1 MTATPATID
10 FYAHRSGSETH
21 AYCPRKRY
29 LAYHHLGTGVNVF
42 PPIYFD
48 IGTAVHAG
56 LAALLGLSMSVDPKF
71 IDADCMQ
78 DCVNVALNYFHAT
91 PVYRNMKAFE
101 RDEQDTLI
109 AGLLWAFWYRAWPTF
124 ISTWQVLFVEVAVE
138 DVESFE
144 IPFTDGV
151 TGTLHMLS
159 RPDAIVKDR
168 TTNAVVAINW
178 KTINSLSE
186 ERQSNITQSLQ
197 VNLEHYYAEKVY
209 TEWVNNEF
217 RPTMPANLKGEA
229 LIAHL
234 EKQIAEYRTLVH
246 EIEYTQIVYLVKG
259 NRKLMLADGS
269 EVDNEAGDSFTDAEK
284 FWRQDSFLC
293 YRYVDLSGAGKIGG
307 KVSWSYRHYKAGNVS
322 YSQLTPKKDWAK
334 QPVWEGDG
342 VSDGKGS
349 EWTPIQSWV
358 QALNTG
364 KVFPSTISASDPRN
378 AANPLSSVI
387 VFEEPLYRDR
397 ERLERMQYQFLSS
410 EIAVAIKLHDVRTA
424 VAAGGD
430 LEDTLDA
437 YFPQHLISCRKPVRC
452 EFDGKICNTPKEGR
466 QKLFTVLPVGGIWQA
481 RIPHHAGELKAF
493 EDRGKK

>member
-1 MTATPATID
+1 MTPTPATLD
-10 FYAHRSGSETH
+10 FYAHRSGNETH
-21 AYCPRKRY
+21 QYCPRKRY
-29 LAYHHLGTGVNVF
+29 LAYHHLGTGINIF
-42 PPIYFD
+42 PPLYFD
-48 IGTAVHAG
+48 VGTAVHAG
-56 LAALLGLSMSVDPKF
+56 LAALLSLSMSVDPKF
-71 IDADCMQ
+71 IDAENMQ
-78 DCVNVALNYFHAT
+78 ECVNTALEYFHAT
-91 PVYRNMKAFE
+91 PVYKTMQAFS

-124 ISTWQVLFVEVAVE
+124 TTMWQVLFVEVAVE

-168 TTNAVVAINW
+168 TTGAVVAINW
-178 KTINSLSE
+178 KTINSLTE
-186 ERQSNITQSLQ
+186 ERQANITQSLQ

-217 RPTMPANLKGEA
+217 RPTMPDRLKGEA
-229 LIAHL
+229 LMAHL

-259 NRKLMLADGS
+259 NRKLMTADGT
-269 EVDNEAGDSFTDAEK
+269 EVDNSEGDNFTDAEK
-284 FWRQDSFLC
+284 FWQQDSFLC
-293 YRYVDLSGAGKIGG
+293 YRYVDLSGAGKVGG
-307 KVSWSYRHYKAGNVS
+307 KVSWSYRFYKKDNVS

-334 QPVWEGDG
+334 QPVWEDTTNLDDMESTSP
-342 VSDGKGS
+342 V
-349 EWTPIQSWV
+349 QAWV
-358 QALNTG
+358 QALNSG
-364 KVFPSTISASDPRN
+364 KVFPSTHAAADDRN
-378 AANPLSSVI
+378 ALNPLNSVI

-397 ERLERMQYQFLSS
+397 ERLERMQYQFKAS
-410 EIAVAIKLHDVRTA
+410 EIAISQKLIELKLIVDS
-424 VAAGGD
+424 GSD

-452 EFDGKICNTPKEGR
+452 EFDGRICNTPKDGR
-466 QKLFTVLPVGGIWQA
+466 QKLFTVLPVGGVWQA

-493 EDRGKK
+493 EGSGK